1 VIGTTQ
7 KAQSPAAT
15 GLSAY
20 ENTSSDILGQK
31 RETTLIARFAMKGA
45 IPKTDSVDFTAL
57 RSAYAQQG
65 HHLHSVTSKDG
76 ATTYWAE
83 RWGLVRYLP
92 SLHDAAL
99 FLAQIGGRL

>member
-1 VIGTTQ
+1 MTRN
-7 KAQSPAAT
+7 KAPDPTKAESSAPNTAQFIAT
-15 GLSAY
+15 
-20 ENTSSDILGQK
+20 SD
-31 RETTLIARFAMKGA
+31 EFN
-45 IPKTDSVDFTAL
+45 AL

-65 HHLHSVTSKDG
+65 HHLHSVAASDG
-76 ATTYWAE
+76 TTTYWAE

>member
-1 VIGTTQ
+1 MTQ
-7 KAQSPAAT
+7 KKTPDPTKAESSAPNIAQFIAT
-15 GLSAY
+15 
-20 ENTSSDILGQK
+20 
-31 RETTLIARFAMKGA
+31 REEFN
-45 IPKTDSVDFTAL
+45 AL

-76 ATTYWAE
+76 TTTYWAE